1 MCHSWLENSDSYLTK
16 YHKTKSQLD
25 RILVRIPRD
34 ETNKKQAT
42 SCLPQLL
49 CLRSLRALPLL
60 VDHWSRSSTLLPS
73 ASGNMESTALVP
85 KRYSLS
91 HPVID
96 YEAISPNNDEND
108 TAPKV
113 PTSTKQGEEYDSV
126 HPQQRVMVAVAVILA
141 VFLLLAAVR
150 PSALTASDPVG
161 LRARGTGGGGG
172 LLTTN
177 VVHQDDTTSYY
188 EVLDDTY
195 DIVHGVA
202 VKRVLASGTYVRNAG
217 GNGWNHLTVTA
228 GEGYES
234 SPTAYERSQIAS
246 NNYVRAMEAAGY
258 LEGHA
263 TCVEMAQYYNNFC
276 ASLSCPSLVIVRLS
290 ISPLSRHSSTT
301 AILFVIRLPSLIS
314 CPSFVVARLSTP
326 PLSRHS
332 TRPLTPTLDLP
343 LPADFGLFD
352 GGDPMPDTLKFME
365 ANHRWMATEAEKYW
379 DTSDYWLAVRGA
391 LTLV

>member
-96 YEAISPNNDEND
+96 YEAISPNDEND

-276 ASLSCPSLVIVRLS
+276 ASLSCPSLVVFRLS
-290 ISPLSRHSSTT
+290 ISPLSRHST
-301 AILFVIRLPSLIS
+301 RL
-314 CPSFVVARLSTP
+314 
-326 PLSRHS
+326 
-332 TRPLTPTLDLP
+332 LTPTLDLP